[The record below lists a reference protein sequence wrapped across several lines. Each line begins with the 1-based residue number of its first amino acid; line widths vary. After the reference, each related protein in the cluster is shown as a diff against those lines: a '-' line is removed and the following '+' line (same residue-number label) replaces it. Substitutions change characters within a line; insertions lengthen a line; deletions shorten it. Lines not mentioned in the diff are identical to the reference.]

1 MIEQELTVKVKIL
14 EAKLEKVTI
23 EKDKLYKN

>member
-1 MIEQELTVKVKIL
+1 LTVKNKIL
-14 EAKLEKVTI
+14 EAKLEKVTL